1 MAKILALDFGTKRIG
16 CAVSDESATVAFP
29 RGVFA
34 NTPGEE
40 IFEKIRVMVREER
53 ITKIVIGVPLDQDNE
68 ETESSKLARR
78 FGSTLARSVMLPI
91 TYVDE
96 TSSTDEALA
105 KIPFRKDRR
114 AKGQRDAIAAQIILQ
129 RYLDS

>member
-1 MAKILALDFGTKRIG
+1 MKILALDFGTKRIG

-53 ITKIVIGVPLDQDNE
+53 ITKIVIGIPLDQDNE
-68 ETESSKLARR
+68 ETESSQRVRK